1 MSFHHL
7 DQYATVASPV
17 TRSTPAA
24 RVLAATAIA
33 VGTAALPLGAWTHL
47 GMLAGIAVA
56 LAVAARLPVSLVVH
70 RLAGPFVFVLAASV
84 GLLFLVPGTA
94 LVRVGPF
101 GISDAGL
108 QRFGFVLGRASV
120 ALTAA
125 VVLVSTTS
133 FPELVQALRQLRL
146 PAAVTTALG
155 LGYRLLY
162 LLVDEL
168 ERLQRA
174 ARSRNA
180 QGGST
185 NKRRLLVGIAA
196 VGLSRAVARGERTH
210 RAMLARGF
218 TGDLPSLEPRSWDVR
233 TAVGLAIV
241 FLSVAAVTVAAHLR
255 FE

>member
-1 MSFHHL
+1 VSFHHL
-7 DQYATVASPV
+7 DQYATVSSPV
-17 TRSTPAA
+17 TRATPTA

-33 VGTAALPLGAWTHL
+33 VGTAALPLGAWEHL
-47 GMLAGIAVA
+47 GILGG
-56 LAVAARLPVSLVVH
+56 LVVLFAAAAH
-70 RLAGPFVFVLAASV
+70 VPASLILRRLAGPFVFVLAAST
-84 GLLFLVPGTA
+84 GLLFLVPGTP
-94 LVRVGPF
+94 LIHVGPF

-125 VVLVSTTS
+125 VILVSTTS

-180 QGGST
+180 GGGT
-185 NKRRLLVGIAA
+185 TRRRRLLVGIAA
-196 VGLSRAVARGERTH
+196 AGLARAFSRGERTH

-218 TGDLPSLEPRSWDVR
+218 VGDLPSLAPKSWDLGTALALAVLIVAVIAIALSAHVR
-233 TAVGLAIV
+233 
-241 FLSVAAVTVAAHLR
+241 S
-255 FE
+255 